1 VAAMISL
8 IPRMD
13 RLCVACDDESNLRM
27 ISAEAEALG
36 VTIGVLIDM
45 NIGMN
50 RCGIHWSKKD
60 EIIAMSHLAEKLPG
74 IEYRGLMGYEGHAQ
88 GANKK
93 DELCV
98 IPNHTRADNS
108 ADASF
113 LTLYRSSQLV
123 ADRLGS
129 AKKWVED
136 SGLKVPLVSGSGSGN
151 YFVSKDLGTTNEIQA
166 GGGVLHCMQYATSMN
181 GHDKEPDHRNSIQL
195 ACQIISLAGFDE
207 GRAIGDAG
215 FKTMFP
221 SGVLPWV
228 ALVAFHV
235 LRAQAAMYDSCHRT
249 HTSRLASHVS
259 RNSPRVSRL
268 ASHVSRCC
276 RRRHAHC
283 ALASRPPGQ
292 VPLRRAYDFRIR
304 HRVATYPRPG
314 RPRAHD
320 PAV

>member
-1 VAAMISL
+1 MVSNIGHKKVAAMISL

-88 GANKK
+88 GADKK
-93 DELCV
+93 DEL
-98 IPNHTRADNS
+98 
-108 ADASF
+108 
-113 LTLYRSSQLV
+113 SQLV

-221 SGVLPWV
+221 SGGVMPTVLSHPGLRV
-228 ALVAFHV
+228 KSLSAEHTIFEFDIESPPTLALGDHV
-235 LRAQAAMYDSCHRT
+235 HMIPPYSTLSPLESQPIQALSVRT
-249 HTSRLASHVS
+249 G
-259 RNSPRVSRL
+259 SP
-268 ASHVSRCC
+268 
-276 RRRHAHC
+276 
-283 ALASRPPGQ
+283 
-292 VPLRRAYDFRIR
+292 I
-304 HRVATYPRPG
+304 T
-314 RPRAHD
+314 
-320 PAV
+320 

>member
-1 VAAMISL
+1 MAASIIAAGAIWRPHCKAIRSPSIAKMLVDGGAVGITCAKVSQAAAMVSAGVKDVLIANEIVGHKKVAAMISL

-88 GANKK
+88 GVDKK
-93 DELCV
+93 DEL
-98 IPNHTRADNS
+98 
-108 ADASF
+108 
-113 LTLYRSSQLV
+113 SQLV

-268 ASHVSRCC
+268 ASRVSR
-276 RRRHAHC
+276 
-283 ALASRPPGQ
+283 LT
-292 VPLRRAYDFRIR
+292 VL
-304 HRVATYPRPG
+304 
-314 RPRAHD
+314 
-320 PAV
+320 

>member
-1 VAAMISL
+1 MLVDGGAVGITCAKVSQAAAMVSAGVKDVLIANEIVGHKKVAAMISL

-93 DELCV
+93 DEL
-98 IPNHTRADNS
+98 
-108 ADASF
+108 
-113 LTLYRSSQLV
+113 SQLV

-221 SGVLPWV
+221 SGGVMPTVLSHPGLRV
-228 ALVAFHV
+228 KSLSAEHTIFEFDIESPPTLALGDHV
-235 LRAQAAMYDSCHRT
+235 HMIPPYSDSAMILHHDVYAVRDG
-249 HTSRLASHVS
+249 V
-259 RNSPRVSRL
+259 VEI
-268 ASHVSRCC
+268 
-276 RRRHAHC
+276 
-283 ALASRPPGQ
+283 G
-292 VPLRRAYDFRIR
+292 
-304 HRVATYPRPG
+304 
-314 RPRAHD
+314 RAH
-320 PAV
+320 V